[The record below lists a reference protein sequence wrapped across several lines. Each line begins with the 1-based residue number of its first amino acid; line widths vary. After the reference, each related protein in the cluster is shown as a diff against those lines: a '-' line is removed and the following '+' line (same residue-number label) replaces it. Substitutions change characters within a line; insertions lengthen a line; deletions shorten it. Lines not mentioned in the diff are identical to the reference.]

1 MNKFLGFFITIIGAI
16 LFSTKAIIVKKAF
29 ADTHIDALTLLT
41 LRMVFS
47 LPFFLIAAFIISS
60 KSDNVKMNKKQW
72 LQLLVLGIS
81 GYYLSAYFDFT
92 GLQYISAGLERLIL
106 FLYPTFVLLINR
118 VFFKQTITR
127 IQMVALAL
135 TYLGIAIAYFNEMRF
150 DTDNPYFF
158 WGSFLIFACSVTYA
172 IYISG
177 SGKVIPFV
185 GAAKFA
191 AYSMLIATA
200 VLFIHFI
207 VRGDYSGV
215 TQAQSMWTYGLL
227 ISIVATVIPTF
238 MLSAGLSK
246 IGSNN
251 VAIISG
257 IGPVSTILQAHWVLG
272 EKIHTAQIIGTV
284 MVVAGVLL
292 TGWKAGKRET
302 IESFVIPNRGEAP
315 REESVKDR

>member
-1 MNKFLGFFITIIGAI
+1 MNRFIGFFITIIGAI

-29 ADTHIDALTLLT
+29 ADTGIDALTLLT
-41 LRMVFS
+41 LRKVFS
-47 LPFFLIAAFIISS
+47 LPFFLLAAYFISN
-60 KSDNVKMNKKQW
+60 KAGNVRMNGKQR

-106 FLYPTFVLLINR
+106 FLYPTFVLIINR
-118 VFFKQTITR
+118 AFFKQHITR
-127 IQMVALAL
+127 IQVVALAL
-135 TYLGIAIAYFNEMRF
+135 TFAGIGIAYFNEMHI
-150 DTDNPYFF
+150 DTENPYFF

-172 IYISG
+172 VYISG
-177 SGKVIPFV
+177 SGKVIPYV

-191 AYSMLIATA
+191 AYSMLVATA
-200 VLFIHFI
+200 VLFAHFLL
-207 VRGDYSGV
+207 RGDYSGV
-215 TQAQSMWTYGLL
+215 VQAKGMWTYGLL
-227 ISIVATVIPTF
+227 LAIMATVIPTF

-272 EKIHTAQIIGTV
+272 EKIHTGQIVGTTLV
-284 MVVAGVLL
+284 IAGVLL
-292 TGWKAGKRET
+292 TGWKTHSTSDAAGAT
-302 IESFVIPNRGEAP
+302 PASAG
-315 REESVKDR
+315 

>member
-1 MNKFLGFFITIIGAI
+1 MNKFIGFFITIIGAI

-29 ADTHIDALTLLT
+29 ADTGIDALTLLV

-47 LPFFLIAAFIISS
+47 LPFFLIAAFLISN
-60 KSDNVKMNKKQW
+60 KAGNVRMTGKQW
-72 LQLLVLGIS
+72 LQLLALGIS
-81 GYYLSAYFDFT
+81 GYYLSAYFDFK

-118 VFFKQTITR
+118 VVFKQTISR
-127 IQMVALAL
+127 IQIVALIL
-135 TYLGIAIAYFNEMRF
+135 TFAGIGIAYFNEMRF
-150 DTDNPYFF
+150 DTENPFF
-158 WGSFLIFACSVTYA
+158 FFGSALIFACAITYA

-177 SGKVIPFV
+177 SGKVIPYV

-191 AYSMLIATA
+191 AYSMLVATA
-200 VLFIHFI
+200 ILFIHFI
-207 VRGDYSGV
+207 LRNDYSEI
-215 TQAQSMWTYGLL
+215 TQAKGMWTYGLL
-227 ISIVATVIPTF
+227 LAILATVIPTF

-272 EKIHTAQIIGTV
+272 ERIHTGQVVGTV
-284 MVVAGVLL
+284 MVIAGVLL
-292 TGWKAGKRET
+292 TGWKTAKQETTGDKRE
-302 IESFVIPNRGEAP
+302 IEEAM
-315 REESVKDR
+315 S

>member
-1 MNKFLGFFITIIGAI
+1 MNKFIGFFVTIVGAI

-29 ADTHIDALTLLT
+29 ADTGIDALTLLV

-47 LPFFLIAAFIISS
+47 LPFFLIAAFLISS
-60 KSDNVKMNKKQW
+60 KAGNVRMTQKQW
-72 LQLLVLGIS
+72 LQLLALGIS

-118 VFFKQTITR
+118 IIFKQTISRT
-127 IQMVALAL
+127 QMLAL
-135 TYLGIAIAYFNEMRF
+135 FLTYSGIAIAYFNEMQV
-150 DTDNPYFF
+150 DTTNPYFF
-158 WGSFLIFACSVTYA
+158 WGSFLIFACSITYA

-177 SGKVIPFV
+177 SGRVIPFI

-191 AYSMLIATA
+191 AYSMLVATA
-200 VLFIHFI
+200 VLFLHFI
-207 VRGDYSGV
+207 IRGDYSGV
-215 TQAQSMWTYGLL
+215 SEAQGMWKYGLL
-227 ISIVATVIPTF
+227 LAIMATVIPSF

-257 IGPVSTILQAHWVLG
+257 IGPVSTILQAHWILG
-272 EKIHTAQIIGTV
+272 EKIHMGQIVGTI
-284 MVVAGVLL
+284 MVIAGVLL
-292 TGWKAGKRET
+292 TGWKTKQSAEEAAG
-302 IESFVIPNRGEAP
+302 
-315 REESVKDR
+315 

>member
-1 MNKFLGFFITIIGAI
+1 MNKFFGFIITFVGAV

-29 ADTHIDALTLLT
+29 ADTNIDALTLLT

-47 LPFFLIAAFIISS
+47 LPFFLVAAYLVSS
-60 KSDNVKMNKKQW
+60 KAGNVRMTRKQW
-72 LQLLVLGIS
+72 MQLLVLGIS
-81 GYYLSAYFDFT
+81 GYYLSAYFDFV

-106 FLYPTFVLLINR
+106 FLYPTFVLIINR
-118 VFFKQTITR
+118 MVFKQAISKTQR
-127 IQMVALAL
+127 LALVL
-135 TYLGIAIAYFNEMRF
+135 TYLGIGIAYFNEMQF
-150 DTDNPYFF
+150 DTTNPYFF
-158 WGSFLIFACSVTYA
+158 WGSFLIFLCSVTYA

-177 SGKVIPFV
+177 SGKVIPFI
-185 GAAKFA
+185 GANKFA

-207 VRGDYSGV
+207 ARNDYSGV
-215 TQAQSMWTYGLL
+215 RQATDMWKYGLL
-227 ISIVATVIPTF
+227 LAIMATVIPTF

-272 EKIHTAQIIGTV
+272 EPIHTAQIAGTV
-284 MVVAGVLL
+284 MVIAGVLL
-292 TGWKAGKRET
+292 TGWKARSMAAGT
-302 IESFVIPNRGEAP
+302 SA
-315 REESVKDR
+315 D